1 MSRESSKQNL
11 SPRLL
16 IVDDKEQMRDVLQ
29 KFLAAEGYRIETAAS
44 GKEAL
49 EKISG
54 ENYNLILTDIK
65 MPGMDGNELLAEIL
79 KRDSDAVVIL
89 MTAFGSIEAAVSAI
103 KRGAADYISKPF
115 QMDEVLLRI
124 SRALKE
130 RNLQKRVADLEE
142 KIALHDATRKIIGN
156 SAAIKRLRQIIERF
170 APLEDTVLITG
181 ETGTG
186 KELVAR
192 ALHEAGARKNKP
204 FVALDCSSIP
214 ETLIESEFFGHEKG
228 AFTGADRLRQGLF
241 EIAADGTLFL
251 DEVESLSPAVQSKLL
266 RVLQEKT
273 FRRVGG
279 RHDLSFKARIISAS
293 NQNLLQL
300 IEENHFRRDLYYR
313 FAVLPIEIPP
323 LRERREDVSDLINYF
338 LRQRGANLKFSPEA
352 MRILI
357 NHEWRGNVRELE
369 NVISYLTALGGETVK
384 ESDLPMQTANVKS
397 QKTGEPLL
405 PLAELEKHHICRV
418 FESTNRNRLQTAKLL
433 GIDRRTLFN
442 KLRQYGFGDK

>member
-11 SPRLL
+11 SARLL

-29 KFLAAEGYRIETAAS
+29 KFLAAEGYRIETAAN

-49 EKISG
+49 EKISK

-65 MPGMDGNELLAEIL
+65 MPGMDGNELLTEIL
-79 KRDSDAVVIL
+79 KRDAEAVVIL

-130 RNLQKRVADLEE
+130 RNLERRVADLEE
-142 KIALHDATRKIIGN
+142 KIARHDATRKIIGS

-241 EIAADGTLFL
+241 ETAADGTLFL
-251 DEVESLSPAVQSKLL
+251 DEIESLSPAVQSKLL
-266 RVLQEKT
+266 RVLQEKA

-279 RHDLSFKARIISAS
+279 RKDLRFSARILSAT
-293 NQNLLQL
+293 NQDLEKL
-300 IEENHFRRDLYYR
+300 IETGAFRRDLYYR
-313 FAVLPIEIPP
+313 FAVLPIIVPP
-323 LRERREDVSDLINYF
+323 LRERREDIPELVCF
-338 LRQRGANLKFSPEA
+338 LLKNRGNGNLKISNEA
-352 MRILI
+352 MQILI
-357 NHEWRGNVRELE
+357 N
-369 NVISYLTALGGETVK
+369 
-384 ESDLPMQTANVKS
+384 
-397 QKTGEPLL
+397 
-405 PLAELEKHHICRV
+405 
-418 FESTNRNRLQTAKLL
+418 
-433 GIDRRTLFN
+433 
-442 KLRQYGFGDK
+442 